1 MDDTGPTVSYQ
12 YQVDHVHG
20 DSKYIYI
27 YQSIL
32 VQYKGLGLSLTA
44 AIQMLI
50 DVGVPVARV

>member
-1 MDDTGPTVSYQ
+1 MSYQ
-12 YQVDHVHG
+12 YLVDHVHG

-27 YQSIL
+27 YQTIL

-44 AIQMLI
+44 AIQMLV